1 MSGESILIVE
11 DDPVVGKVIERCLL
25 NLEYRIVGVASTGS
39 EAIEIANSKN
49 PDLIL
54 MDINLK
60 GDIDGTEAAKKI
72 HGLLGIPVVFLT
84 AYSDPETFNRALST
98 TPYGY
103 IVKPFT
109 LATLSSTISV
119 AMNESNAEREMRER
133 YLWLDG
139 TIYSLNQG
147 IISVNFRQEI
157 ILMNRIAEVLTEWTN
172 KEAFRKPLDEVLT
185 FIDPISDEKFQYFI
199 RPVLKEG
206 SIATIP
212 ADSYVTSRNGTQTR
226 IKDSYASPIRDDLG
240 NIIGAVIVLQPKERI
255 EARAGNK
262 TIVTAEQPREVSIV
276 IGDRE
281 GQFREPGRPSDAE
294 SWFDYG
300 NYLTFIHRY
309 DKALEAYDTAISLKR
324 FNNQAFSAKGVVLS
338 KIERFE
344 EAIAAYDQALSIKPN
359 DPQVL
364 LLKRDALFALGKGR
378 EAQRCQE
385 MAQIYLKSD

>member
-1 MSGESILIVE
+1 MAGESILIVE

-25 NLEYRIVGVASTGS
+25 NLDYRIAGLATTGS
-39 EAIEIANSKN
+39 EAIDLANTNN

-60 GDIDGTEAAKKI
+60 GDIDGTETAKKI

-84 AYSDPETFNRALST
+84 AYSDPETFSRALST

-109 LATLSSTISV
+109 IATLSSTISV
-119 AMNESNAEREMRER
+119 AINESNAEREMRER

-147 IISVNFRQEI
+147 IISVNIRQQI
-157 ILMNRIAEVLTEWTN
+157 ILMNRIAETLTGWTN
-172 KEAFRKPLDEVLT
+172 KEALKRPLDEVLT
-185 FIDPISDEKFQYFI
+185 FIDPISDEKFRYFI
-199 RPVLKEG
+199 QPVLKQG
-206 SIATIP
+206 VVATIP
-212 ADSYVTSRNGTQTR
+212 GDTNTVSRKGNQTLIR
-226 IKDSYASPIRDDLG
+226 DSYASPIRDELG
-240 NIIGAVIVLQPKERI
+240 NIIGAVVVLQPKEKLDTRV
-255 EARAGNK
+255 GN
-262 TIVTAEQPREVSIV
+262 IAVTTPEQAREVSIV
-276 IGDRE
+276 IGEKE
-281 GQFREPGRPSDAE
+281 GQFREPGRPADAE
-294 SWFDYG
+294 SWVDYG

-309 DKALEAYDTAISLKR
+309 DKAIEAYDMAISLKR
-324 FNNQAFSAKGVVLS
+324 FNTQAFSAKGVVLA
-338 KIERFE
+338 KMERFE